1 MKKLTKKEEGFAKIL
16 NPLAFVGVNK
26 TDFKKQYKG
35 KLPFDLDEAWDW
47 IVENRK
53 PSKKKD

>member
-16 NPLAFVGVNK
+16 NPLAFTGVNK

-53 PSKKKD
+53 SSKK